1 MSSRYRCPLNKIV
14 LLAYR
19 YILNTDKHIF
29 YICKP
34 IHIKHK
40 NTTYIY
46 ITYHKEKKIVYDLH

>member
-40 NTTYIY
+40 NTTRHP
-46 ITYHKEKKIVYDLH
+46 YHKEKKIVYDLH